1 MQLCVM
7 KGVAAQRAEE
17 EDAVMAPDGA
27 GSSTDRAPAS
37 APADGVAGDGASTP
51 RADA

>member
-17 EDAVMAPDGA
+17 EDAVMAANGA
-27 GSSTDRAPAS
+27 GSSTDRAPGC
-37 APADGVAGDGASTP
+37 APADGAAGDGASTP
-51 RADA
+51 RAEA